1 MFSDDERATSSSC
14 LADGTMSRFQ
24 RNSARRQ
31 SKRGATAVE
40 VAFIMPVFLVFVFVL
55 VEYGHM
61 LWVNNML
68 SAASRNA
75 ARFGSTEG
83 ATNADVE
90 QYIENFMRGTVDA
103 DVIEIQIKDG
113 GVFDTDGEHPSSAQD
128 YEDLPDIELNSA
140 ESRQLFVVRV
150 NVNFGDAAFLPFP
163 GVDQINLSSLSIM
176 RHE

>member
-1 MFSDDERATSSSC
+1 M
-14 LADGTMSRFQ
+14 GRFK
-24 RNSARRQ
+24 RNIARRQ
-31 SKRGATAVE
+31 AKRGATAVE
-40 VAFIMPVFLVFVFVL
+40 VAFIMPIFLVFIFVL

-90 QYIENFMRGTVDA
+90 QYIANFMRGTVDA
-103 DVIEIQIKDG
+103 DVLEIQVKNG
-113 GVFDTDGEHPSSAQD
+113 GVFDTDDEHPSSGQD
-128 YEDLPDIELNSA
+128 FDELPDIELNSA

-150 NVNFGDAAFLPFP
+150 SLNFGDAAFLPFP
-163 GVDQINLSSLSIM
+163 GVEKINLSSQAIM